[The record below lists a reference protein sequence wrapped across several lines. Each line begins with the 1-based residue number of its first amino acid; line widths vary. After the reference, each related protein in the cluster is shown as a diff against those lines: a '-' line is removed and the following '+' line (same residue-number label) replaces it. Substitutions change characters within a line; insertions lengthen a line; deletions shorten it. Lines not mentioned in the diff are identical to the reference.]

1 MRLLFVAAP
10 LLMTSLLTACGDPG
24 DKTSRTAP
32 ATSPTAATASV
43 SGQLLKP
50 TTDQGQVAGV
60 ASAYSQSQLD
70 LAQVVIDRKIEGPL
84 ADFALKQQQ
93 THQAIVEKLAGY
105 GASASGEHVDVQKSK
120 GRASVD
126 ALLKVSDQKELMNSY
141 IAEVVRSDEDALAQ
155 YDAEL
160 VPAAQPELKA
170 YLEQTRRTIAQEAE
184 DAQALASARY

>member
-10 LLMTSLLTACGDPG
+10 ILMTSLLTACGDPG

-60 ASAYSQSQLD
+60 ASAYSKSQLD

-84 ADFALKQQQ
+84 ADFALKQQK

-126 ALLKVSDQKELMNSY
+126 ALLKVTDQKELMNSY